1 MSFRPSSVSFRPSKA
16 SGEIFA
22 KIAFFST
29 FAKSH
34 YYRTMGHTAYTLLDK
49 VNSPADI
56 KGLSTEQL
64 RTLCQE
70 IRQYM
75 IECCAVNPGHLGPSL
90 GAVELIVGLHYVY
103 DTPEDKIVFDVG
115 HQAYAHKI
123 ITGRREAFRGNRT
136 KEGISGFPKR
146 SESEYDAFG
155 VGHSSTSVSAA
166 LGFAEAAKM
175 QGSGHKSIALIGDG
189 ALTGGLA
196 FEGMNNAGAS
206 NTDILV
212 VLNDNNIS
220 IDRNVGA
227 LHDYLLRM
235 TTDPRYN
242 KAKKKIWDKL
252 GDNWFRRNIQKI
264 VRTTKAYIVRDS
276 GGHLFQAL
284 GFRYFG
290 PIDGNDIEQVV
301 DTLKKVKD
309 LGGPMLL
316 HTLTTKG
323 KGYAPAEENQTVWHA
338 PGVFDPETGER
349 IKSDKGVSRYQDVF
363 GEVLLELAKMNEK
376 VVGITPAM
384 ASGCGMN
391 TLAKAMPERFYD
403 VGIEEEHAVTFA
415 AGLAAGG
422 MKPFCNIYSSFSQR
436 AYDQIIHDVA
446 LQDLPVVLCLDRAGV
461 VGEDGATH
469 HGCYDMS
476 IYRSIPGAVIAVPKD
491 EIELKDMM
499 YSAMLAQSG
508 PYIIRYPRG
517 YGEGTDWKEH
527 SFEEMPIG
535 KGVRMLEGSKVALVC
550 AGPVSYRA
558 MEAADILKASGAD
571 WNPSIYNI
579 RYIKP
584 LDTDLIDEACR
595 RHSVVVTVEDGTVLG
610 GLHGAVAEYV
620 AEHHPSVR
628 VIPIGI
634 PDRYIGQATQQQQ
647 REECGLTASRI
658 KEVLEK
664 YTDYLN
670 SPCHPE
676 RHEVE

>member
-1 MSFRPSSVSFRPSKA
+1 MA
-16 SGEIFA
+16 E
-22 KIAFFST
+22 
-29 FAKSH
+29 
-34 YYRTMGHTAYTLLDK
+34 TAYTLLEK
-49 VNSPADI
+49 INSPADI
-56 KGLSTEQL
+56 KSLDMEQL
-64 RTLCQE
+64 RTLCDE
-70 IRQYM
+70 IRHYM
-75 IECCAVNPGHLGPSL
+75 IECCAVNPGHLGSSL

-103 DTPEDKIVFDVG
+103 DTPSDKLVFDVG

-123 ITGRREAFRGNRT
+123 ITGRREAFRKNRM
-136 KEGISGFPKR
+136 KDGISGFPKR

-155 VGHSSTSVSAA
+155 AGHSSTSVSAA

-175 QGSGHKSIALIGDG
+175 QGLAQKAVALIGDG

-196 FEGMNNAGAS
+196 FEGLNNAGAS
-206 NTDILV
+206 KADILV
-212 VLNDNNIS
+212 ILNDNNIS
-220 IDRNVGA
+220 IDRNIGA
-227 LHDYLLRM
+227 IHEYLLKM
-235 TTDPRYN
+235 TTNPRYN
-242 KAKKKIWDKL
+242 RAKKQVWDGL
-252 GDNWFRRNIQKI
+252 GDNWLRRMLQK
-264 VRTTKAYIVRDS
+264 VVTTTKSHFVSDS
-276 GGHLFQAL
+276 GGHLFQAM

-290 PIDGNDIEQVV
+290 PIDGNDIGQVI
-301 DTLKKVKD
+301 DTLKKLKE
-309 LGGPMLL
+309 LKGPLLL
-316 HTLTTKG
+316 HTLTKKG

-338 PGVFDPETGER
+338 PGIFDPETGER
-349 IKSDKGVSRYQDVF
+349 IKNDKGVSRYQDVF
-363 GEVLLELAKMNEK
+363 GDVLLELARTNDK

-391 TLAKAMPERFYD
+391 TLAKEMPERFYD
-403 VGIEEEHAVTFA
+403 VGIEEEHAVIFA

-446 LQDLPVVLCLDRAGV
+446 LQELPVVLCLDRGGL

-476 IYRSIPGAVIAVPKD
+476 IFRSIPGAVIAAPAD
-491 EIELKDMM
+491 EVELKDMM
-499 YSAMLAQSG
+499 YSAMLAKTG

-517 YGEGTDWKEH
+517 YGEGAPWQEH
-527 SFEEMPIG
+527 PFEELPLG
-535 KGVRMLEGSKVALVC
+535 KGVRMLEGSKVAVIC

-558 MEAADILKASGAD
+558 MEAADLLKVSGAD

-584 LDTDLIDEACR
+584 LDTALLDEACR
-595 RHSVVVTVEDGTVLG
+595 KHSVIVTVEDGTVLG

-634 PDRYIGQATQQQQ
+634 PDRYISQGTQQEL

-658 KEVLEK
+658 KEAILGEGG
-664 YTDYLN
+664 
-670 SPCHPE
+670 
-676 RHEVE
+676 R

>member
-1 MSFRPSSVSFRPSKA
+1 MSILENINTPK
-16 SGEIFA
+16 
-22 KIAFFST
+22 
-29 FAKSH
+29 
-34 YYRTMGHTAYTLLDK
+34 
-49 VNSPADI
+49 DI
-56 KGLSTEQL
+56 KKLSMAEL
-64 RTLCQE
+64 RTLCKE
-70 IRQYM
+70 IRTYM
-75 IECCAVNPGHLGPSL
+75 IECCSTNPGHLGPSL

-103 DTPEDKIVFDVG
+103 DTPDDKIIFDVG

-123 ITGRREAFRGNRT
+123 ITGRRELFRKNRT
-136 KEGISGFPKR
+136 KDGISGFPKR
-146 SESEYDAFG
+146 SESEYDSFG

-166 LGFAEAAKM
+166 LGFAEAAKI
-175 QGSGHKSIALIGDG
+175 QGLKQKAVALIGDG
-189 ALTGGLA
+189 SLTGGLA
-196 FEGMNNAGAS
+196 FEGLNNAGAS
-206 NTDILV
+206 KADILV
-212 VLNDNNIS
+212 IVNDNNIS

-227 LHDYLLRM
+227 VHNYLLRI
-235 TTDPRYN
+235 TTNPGYN
-242 KAKKKIWDKL
+242 RAKKRVWDGL
-252 GDNWFRRNIQKI
+252 GDNWFRRGIQRI
-264 VRTTKAYIVRDS
+264 IATTKSYLVREN

-290 PIDGNDIEQVV
+290 PIDGNNIEQVIN
-301 DTLKKVKD
+301 TLQKLKE
-309 LGGPMLL
+309 LNGPLLL
-316 HTLTTKG
+316 HTLTQKG

-338 PGVFDPETGER
+338 PGQFDPETGER
-349 IKSDKGVSRYQDVF
+349 ICRKNDVSRYQDVF
-363 GEVLLELAKMNEK
+363 GEVLLELARTDDRIT
-376 VVGITPAM
+376 GITPAM

-391 TLAKAMPERFYD
+391 KFAKEFPDRFYD
-403 VGIEEEHAVTFA
+403 VGIEESHAVTFA

-469 HGCYDMS
+469 HGCYDMA
-476 IYRSIPGAVIAVPKD
+476 IFRSIPGAVIAVPAD
-491 EIELKDMM
+491 ETELKDMM
-499 YSAMLAQSG
+499 YSASLATTG

-535 KGVRMLEGSKVALVC
+535 KGVRMLEGSKVALIC

-558 MEAADILKASGAD
+558 MEAAGLLKASGAE

-595 RHSVVVTVEDGTVLG
+595 RHSVIVTVEDGTVLG

-664 YTDYLN
+664 Y
-670 SPCHPE
+670 
-676 RHEVE
+676 